1 MYTAFK
7 FNFCLL
13 GNNVN
18 SHRCYLSIGK
28 KGKKTLCLLDA
39 AIYMKAGQ
47 NALGNGMRQW
57 VSKPWFKETNYNK
70 IKHYG
75 NSCIV
80 CLSSNT
86 VSGRHMGSE

>member
-1 MYTAFK
+1 M
-7 FNFCLL
+7 LL
-13 GNNVN
+13 VYWEE
-18 SHRCYLSIGK
+18 RK
-28 KGKKTLCLLDA
+28 KKTLCLFDA

-57 VSKPWFKETNYNK
+57 VLKPWFKETNYNK

>member
-1 MYTAFK
+1 M
-7 FNFCLL
+7 
-13 GNNVN
+13 N

-28 KGKKTLCLLDA
+28 KGKKPLRLLDA

>member
-1 MYTAFK
+1 M
-7 FNFCLL
+7 LL
-13 GNNVN
+13 VYWEE
-18 SHRCYLSIGK
+18 R
-28 KGKKTLCLLDA
+28 KKTLCLLDA

>member
-28 KGKKTLCLLDA
+28 KGKKPLRLLDA
-39 AIYMKAGQ
+39 AIYMKTGQ

-57 VSKPWFKETNYNK
+57 VSKPWFK
-70 IKHYG
+70 
-75 NSCIV
+75 
-80 CLSSNT
+80 
-86 VSGRHMGSE
+86 

>member
-1 MYTAFK
+1 M
-7 FNFCLL
+7 
-13 GNNVN
+13 N
-18 SHRCYLSIGK
+18 SHRCYLSVGK
-28 KGKKTLCLLDA
+28 KGKKTLRLLDA

-47 NALGNGMRQW
+47 NALGNGMRQG